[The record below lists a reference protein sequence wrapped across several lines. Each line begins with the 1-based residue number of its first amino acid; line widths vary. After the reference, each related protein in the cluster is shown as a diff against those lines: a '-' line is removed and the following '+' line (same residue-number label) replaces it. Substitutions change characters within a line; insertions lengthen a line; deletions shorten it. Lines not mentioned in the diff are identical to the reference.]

1 MRDVHHVRPPPGN
14 AQALNEKEGTSGGT
28 GDDGPSLVRSYSSLS
43 ISTTRPPATEGT
55 AHVASPP
62 QVTSKN
68 AVKVILLGDSAVG
81 KSKLVE
87 RFLMDGYQPQQLST
101 FALTL
106 FRYNF
111 KHPDGREVAV
121 DFWVRIF
128 APLRM

>member
-1 MRDVHHVRPPPGN
+1 MPVTMVHPWYVRTQLFRFP
-14 AQALNEKEGTSGGT
+14 
-28 GDDGPSLVRSYSSLS
+28 R
-43 ISTTRPPATEGT
+43 R
-55 AHVASPP
+55 AHLHEPKGLLTVASPP

-121 DFWVRIF
+121 DFWVSTF
-128 APLRM
+128 APLRK

>member
-1 MRDVHHVRPPPGN
+1 M
-14 AQALNEKEGTSGGT
+14 
-28 GDDGPSLVRSYSSLS
+28 VRSYSSLS
-43 ISTTRPPATEGT
+43 ISPASHLATSRLTRPRLLRR
-55 AHVASPP
+55 S
-62 QVTSKN
+62 SKN